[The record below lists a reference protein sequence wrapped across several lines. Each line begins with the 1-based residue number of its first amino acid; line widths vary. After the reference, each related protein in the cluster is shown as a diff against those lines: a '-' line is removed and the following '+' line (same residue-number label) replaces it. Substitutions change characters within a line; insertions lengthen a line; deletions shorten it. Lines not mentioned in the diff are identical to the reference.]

1 MKEPCEMQQ
10 LVRTSRRKREMRRLG
25 YNKEICSDWRSVCV
39 CVYVKE
45 RERKK
50 EKEIEPRFRSAR
62 VDINV

>member
-1 MKEPCEMQQ
+1 MKEPWETQQ

-39 CVYVKE
+39 YVKE

-50 EKEIEPRFRSAR
+50 EIEIEPRFRSAR